1 MSNNLSNLSLSELT
15 SYATCLQLSQ
25 GQTPLI
31 SSWLNFKHFIWYQR
45 HTCSIGSSPGDR
57 WPYSHRYSDR
67 CWSAFYFLISCSV
80 CPTVFDSAIWSSP
93 SRRPAPPPE
102 VRSSLASAEVPG
114 SSSDIELGQP
124 SSPLLPVSDAI
135 AGAVPPVCDRLAPSL
150 SPEVELSPSF
160 PGVWAVMPSFTM
172 AGVRCERSWRCW
184 RSLARVTSRILLQHS
199 RSSHSRGSTSGES
212 ILHFEQIPMLD
223 TTELVWVPGMFVT
236 PFDKT
241 GEDQGITAIK

>member
-1 MSNNLSNLSLSELT
+1 MPAVVARPDT
-15 SYATCLQLSQ
+15 TD
-25 GQTPLI
+25 I
-31 SSWLNFKHFIWYQR
+31 ILNFKHFIWYMQ
-45 HTCSIGSSPGDR
+45 
-57 WPYSHRYSDR
+57 HRIQFWR
-67 CWSAFYFLISCSV
+67 PLTLQPPIQWSLLVYFLFSDLLFCLSDGFRLV
-80 CPTVFDSAIWSSP
+80 DSAIWSPP

-102 VRSSLASAEVPG
+102 VRSSLASAEVPW

-124 SSPLLPVSDAI
+124 SSPLLPVSDAVV
-135 AGAVPPVCDRLAPSL
+135 GAVPPGCDRLAPSL

-160 PGVWAVMPSFTM
+160 PGVWTVMPSFTM

-223 TTELVWVPGMFVT
+223 TTELIWVPGMFVT